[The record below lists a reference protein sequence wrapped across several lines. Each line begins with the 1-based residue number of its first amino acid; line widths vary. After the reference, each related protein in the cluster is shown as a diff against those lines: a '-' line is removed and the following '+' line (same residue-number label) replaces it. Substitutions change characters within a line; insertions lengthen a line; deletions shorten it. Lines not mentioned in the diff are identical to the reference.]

1 MIEGNMTLDGYEFGS
16 PESSVIILESGVDT
30 GYAANRVQD
39 ADMPRGDGVLFGS
52 DYLESP
58 TWSFTL
64 GVRDDEN
71 VYDVLNELATVW
83 RADHIRNTPGAVSTL
98 SFTRGGKDYVVFGRP
113 RRFAVT
119 PSTTADDEWQVVEAD
134 FRLLDPYVYSGTQ
147 SSLRMGLIETQSTGG
162 VVLPQALPWNLAGG
176 TGERKGIVT
185 VQGYTPTPLTVRI
198 YGPTAPTTLSD
209 PEIKAPGFYVKLNT
223 QIQSGQ
229 VVEID
234 TRTRTATSNGS
245 SMAGY
250 LSAKSRL
257 GTRLN
262 PGSTEFTFSGTD
274 SSYTS
279 QVEFLWRSAAYS
291 I

>member
-1 MIEGNMTLDGYEFGS
+1 MIEGNLTLDGYSFGAPDS
-16 PESSVIILESGVDT
+16 NVVILEEGFDT
-30 GYAANRVQD
+30 GYAANRTQD
-39 ADMPRGDGVLFGS
+39 ADMPRGDGVLFGR
-52 DYLESP
+52 DYLDSP
-58 TWSFTL
+58 TWAFTM
-64 GVRDDEN
+64 GVKDDEN
-71 VYDVLNELATVW
+71 VYDTLSQLANVW
-83 RADHIRNTPGAVSTL
+83 RADNIRRKPGAVSTL
-98 SFTRGGKDYVVFGRP
+98 SFNRGGKSYVVYGRP

-119 PSTTADDEWQVVEAD
+119 PARTADHEFQIVEAD
-134 FRLLDPYVYSGTQ
+134 FKLLDPYVYSGTQ
-147 SSLRMGLIETQSTGG
+147 HSLKMGLLETASTGG
-162 VVLPQALPWNLAGG
+162 VVLPQTLPWRLAGG
-176 TGERKGIVT
+176 SGERKGIVT
-185 VQGYTPTPLTVRI
+185 VEGYTPTPLTVRI

-234 TRTRTATSNGS
+234 TRTRTVISNGS

-262 PGSTEFTFSGTD
+262 PGSTEFTFSGLD

-279 QVEFLWRSAAYS
+279 QVEYLWRSAEYS